1 MGSALDRRATQEVHP
16 SPPITPLSRSE
27 HDHALIADMVQ
38 RILTGR
44 PRSGTEALRLLRDAF
59 PDSSLPLR
67 VAALNMTMSRRG
79 LSLRLRPA
87 QP

>member
-1 MGSALDRRATQEVHP
+1 MDFDRHATQEASP
-16 SPPITPLSRSE
+16 SIAPFSRAE
-27 HDHALIADMVQ
+27 RDHALVADMVQ

-59 PDSSLPLR
+59 PESSLPLR